1 MASVL
6 AGWSTALG
14 ALIVAMLAAPRAQRP
29 TMRRAIALLV
39 LYAIALVLAGR
50 SSVLA
55 PWGGVVAAAA
65 VLLTAQPLIA
75 LGALSRADIGLMP
88 PRPGSLRAAV
98 IVALG
103 ALALNAALIA
113 LRGTTPI
120 APMPTGLLVAMLAAP
135 LEELVFRGVL
145 LALADRALPPR
156 WNVAGA
162 RIGWGGIA
170 ITVAFIGLHGLSIGM
185 LAGIVPA
192 ALLYLWLRARTGS
205 LAAPILAHLAWNLVV
220 VLMH

>member
-1 MASVL
+1 MGSVL
-6 AGWSTALG
+6 AGWSAALA
-14 ALIVAMLAAPRAQRP
+14 ALIIATLAAPREQRG
-29 TMRRAIALLV
+29 TMRRATALFG

-75 LGALSRADIGLMP
+75 LGALSREEVGLVP
-88 PRPGSLRAAV
+88 PRRGSVRAALV
-98 IVALG
+98 VTLA
-103 ALALNAALIA
+103 ALALNALVIA
-113 LRGTTPI
+113 LRGPTPI
-120 APMPTGLLVAMLAAP
+120 VPMPSGLVVAVLAAP

-162 RIGWGGIA
+162 PIGWGGVA
-170 ITVAFIGLHGLSIGM
+170 VTVAFIGLHGLSIGM

-192 ALLYLWLRARTGS
+192 ALLYLWLRARTTS

-220 VLMH
+220 LLMH